1 MTTVH
6 HASTRSMR
14 HTTWVRLGVSAAVVG
29 LVLTGCGRG
38 SEGGT
43 AADTGDKS
51 TSVSAGKATGAITV
65 WALGAEGDKLG
76 EIAKGFE
83 AENPKAKVNV
93 TVIPFDAAHDKISSA
108 IAANQTPD
116 VSLAGTTWVSEFA
129 GTGALD
135 KTPTD
140 LIDESKFFP
149 GAWGTTSVDGTS
161 YGVPWYVE
169 TRLIYYRT
177 DLAEKA
183 GVTPKPGW
191 TQDDFKTFA
200 KAMETKAGAKYGV
213 SLPPGG
219 TGSWQ
224 TFMPFAWQNGA
235 ELQSSDKFSFDSAEM
250 TKTLDYYKSFFTD
263 KLSAGKLAPG
273 AFESGFIKGSI
284 GSFVSGPWHMGI
296 LREQG
301 GPKFEGK
308 WGVAAMPTAKAG
320 TSFVGGGDLMVF
332 KNSKNR
338 DTAWKF
344 VDYLTQVGPEQ
355 QLYQLVGS
363 LPAVKS
369 AWGTGELATDPMLK
383 MFGTQLEDAKSAP
396 AIATWEQV
404 ADTLDHGIE
413 EAVIGGQSSDAALKA
428 ASSKANTIG
437 TGSG

>member
-1 MTTVH
+1 
-6 HASTRSMR
+6 
-14 HTTWVRLGVSAAVVG
+14 VVG
-29 LVLTGCGRG
+29 LLLTGCGRG
-38 SEGGT
+38 SAEDTTAGT
-43 AADTGDKS
+43 G
-51 TSVSAGKATGAITV
+51 SASQGVKAGQATGTITV
-65 WALGAEGDKLG
+65 WALGAEGDKLSA
-76 EIAKGFE
+76 IAKGFE
-83 AENPKAKVNV
+83 AKNPKAHVKV
-93 TVIPFDAAHDKISSA
+93 TVIPFDAAHDKITSA

-140 LIDESKFFP
+140 LIDKSKFYP

-177 DLAEKA
+177 DLAKKA
-183 GVTPKPGW
+183 GVTPKAGW
-191 TQDDFKTFA
+191 TQDDFKAFA
-200 KAMETKAGAKYGV
+200 KAMQTKAGVKYGV

-235 ELQSSDKFSFDSAEM
+235 ELQDGNKFAFDSPAM
-250 TKTLDYYKSFFTD
+250 TQTLDYYKSFFSD

-273 AFESGFIKGSI
+273 ALESGFIKGSI
-284 GSFVSGPWHMGI
+284 GAFVSGPWHMGI
-296 LREQG
+296 LRDQG
-301 GPKFEGK
+301 GPSFEGK
-308 WGVAAMPTAKAG
+308 WSVAPMPTAKSA

-344 VDYLTQVGPEQ
+344 VDYLTQVAPEQ
-355 QLYQLVGS
+355 ELYKLVGS

-369 AWGTGELATDPMLK
+369 AWSTGKLATDPMLK
-383 MFGTQLEDAKSAP
+383 VFGDQLNDAKSAP

-413 EAVIGGQSSDAALKA
+413 EAVVGGQSSGAALKDA
-428 ASSKANTIG
+428 NSKANTIG
-437 TGSG
+437 TGSN

>member
-1 MTTVH
+1 M
-6 HASTRSMR
+6 RSQMRSKR
-14 HTTWVRLGVSAAVVG
+14 HTSWIRVGAVTAAVG

-38 SEGGT
+38 SGEGT
-43 AADTGDKS
+43 AAGPGKAAHDVK
-51 TSVSAGKATGAITV
+51 AGKATGSITV
-65 WALGAEGDKLG
+65 WALGAEGDKLS

-83 AENPKAKVNV
+83 AANPKAKVKV

-129 GTGALD
+129 ASGALD
-135 KTPTD
+135 ATPTK
-140 LIDESKFFP
+140 LIDKSKFFP

-169 TRLIYYRT
+169 TRLIYYRS
-177 DLAEKA
+177 DLAKQA
-183 GVTPKPGW
+183 GVTPKTGW
-191 TQDDFKTFA
+191 TQDDFKAFT

-219 TGSWQ
+219 TGAWQ

-235 ELQSSDKFSFDSAEM
+235 ELQSSDKFSFDSPAM
-250 TKTLDYYKSFFTD
+250 TQTLDYYKSFFTD

-273 AFESGFIKGSI
+273 ALESGFIKGSI

-296 LREQG
+296 LHDQG
-301 GPKFEGK
+301 GAKFDGK
-308 WGVAAMPTAKAG
+308 WGVAPMPTAKTG

-344 VDYLTQVGPEQ
+344 VDYLTQVAQEQ
-355 QLYQLVGS
+355 QLYELVGS

-369 AWGTGELATDPMLK
+369 AWDTGKLSTDPMLK
-383 MFGTQLEDAKSAP
+383 VFGTQLDDAKSAP

-413 EAVIGGQSSDAALKA
+413 EAVVGGQSSGAALKA
-428 ASSKANTIG
+428 ATGKANTIG
-437 TGSG
+437 TG